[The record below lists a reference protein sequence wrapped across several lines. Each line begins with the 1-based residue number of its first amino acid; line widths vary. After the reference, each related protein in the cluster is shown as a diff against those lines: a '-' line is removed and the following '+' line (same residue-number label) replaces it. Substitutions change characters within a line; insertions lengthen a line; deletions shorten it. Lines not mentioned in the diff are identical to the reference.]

1 MRIAVIDSSCL
12 INLTHLGLAVAVS
25 QFFHLIYVPRS
36 VHQEVNRKSRF
47 RYKLKKLY
55 RTRVYKR
62 CQVADEVRVKWLA
75 DQLDPG
81 EAEALIQA
89 KERKAAY
96 FLGDERRARE
106 VGELM
111 GIQPVGTARL
121 LARLHLDGLA
131 GEPRLLVNK
140 LRKDLG
146 CRIAEEVI
154 DEAITRSR
162 ETI

>member
-12 INLTHLGLAVAVS
+12 INLTHLGLAITLS
-25 QFFHLIYVPRS
+25 EFFHLIYVPRS

-55 RTRVYKR
+55 RTRLYQR
-62 CQVADEVRVKWLA
+62 CQAADDVRVKWLT

-96 FLGDERRARE
+96 FIGDEKRARE
-106 VGELM
+106 IGEFM
-111 GIQPVGTARL
+111 GVQPVGTARL

-131 GEPRLLVNK
+131 GEPRRLVGK
-140 LRKDLG
+140 LRKDLD
-146 CRIAEEVI
+146 CRIAEDVI
-154 DEAITRSR
+154 EEAIARAR